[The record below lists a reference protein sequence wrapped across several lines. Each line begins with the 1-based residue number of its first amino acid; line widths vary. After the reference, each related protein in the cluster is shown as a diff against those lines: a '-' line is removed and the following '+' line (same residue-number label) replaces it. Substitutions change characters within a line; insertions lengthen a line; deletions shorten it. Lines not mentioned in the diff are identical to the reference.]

1 MLKCSHVRVH
11 AGRRIRVDA
20 ELRKESAV
28 TETTTEFD
36 QRRLER
42 EFAIVINGELAVVP
56 NETVSYTEVV
66 AIAYPVPPAPD
77 TTFTVSY
84 RKAKGPRHDGLL
96 VAGQTVEVKKQGTV
110 FNVAPT
116 GKS

>member
-1 MLKCSHVRVH
+1 
-11 AGRRIRVDA
+11 
-20 ELRKESAV
+20 V
-28 TETTTEFD
+28 TETTAEVD
-36 QRRLER
+36 QSRLDR
-42 EFAIVINGELAVVP
+42 EYAIVINGELVVVP

-66 AIAYPVPPAPD
+66 AIAYPVPPTPD

-96 VAGQTVEVKKQGTV
+96 VEGQTVEVKKQGTI